1 MTIVYII
8 DSYGRFSNGTTVT
21 AKRSKEYLEKLGHT
35 IRVVSIDDSKEQ
47 GFYQLEERNVP
58 IVSYFAKKQHMHFAK
73 PDREILTE
81 AFKDADIIHLFLPFK
96 SSLKAIKLGK
106 ELNIPVTAAFH
117 MQPEHIT
124 YNMGLGRFGTPI
136 AWLIYKYLK
145 FKLYNK
151 VTRVHCP
158 SEFIKNKLV
167 KNNYKNIFHV
177 ISNGIQDD
185 FYTHP
190 ERELNPEQYNI
201 LSIGRYSKEK
211 RQETLLKAV
220 SKSKYKD
227 KIKITLAGSGPKEK
241 SLKRLAK
248 KLKLNVEF
256 VFLNR
261 EDLIEK
267 IKESHLYIHPAEAEI
282 EGISA
287 LEAIASGLVPI
298 VAVSKNSATKQ
309 FTITEE
315 SLFKVR
321 NHRELKDKIEYFIEN
336 PKRRVELEE
345 EYRNYMKRYHIDYS
359 MKMLEQMFKEA
370 TNDHQKKQKIK

>member
-1 MTIVYII
+1 MIIVYVI
-8 DSYGRFSNGTTVT
+8 DSYGKFSNGTTVT

-35 IRVVSIDDSKEQ
+35 VRIVSIDDSNEE

-58 IVSYFAKKQHMHFAK
+58 IVSRFAKKQHMHFAV
-73 PDREILTE
+73 PDKEILTE
-81 AFKDADIIHLFLPFK
+81 AFKGADIVHVFLPFK

-124 YNMGLGRFGTPI
+124 YNIGLGRFGTPI
-136 AWLIYKYLK
+136 AWLIYKYLNLR
-145 FKLYNK
+145 LYSK
-151 VTRVHCP
+151 VERVHCP

-167 KNNYKNIFHV
+167 KNKYKNKLHV
-177 ISNGIQDD
+177 ISNGIQDE
-185 FYTHP
+185 FFTHP
-190 ERELNPEQYNI
+190 KRELNPEQFNI

-227 KIKITLAGSGPKEK
+227 KIKITLAGSGPREK
-241 SLKRLAK
+241 KLKRLAK

-261 EDLIEK
+261 KDLIEK

-298 VAVSKNSATKQ
+298 IAVSKNSATKQ

-321 NHRELKDKIEYFIEN
+321 DHNELKDKIEYFIEN
-336 PKRRVELEE
+336 PERRVELEE
-345 EYRNYMKRYHIDYS
+345 EYRNYMKRYHIDHS

-370 TNDHQKKQKIK
+370 INDHQNKQ